1 MFGPIENHE
10 NLDTY
15 EFLPSKRGFKLAS
28 LNINSLLAHIEELR
42 VLLADLSIDVLA
54 INETKLDSTVNDN
67 EVYIPGY
74 EIIRRDRYLKGRSGG
89 GVCLYVRS
97 TINYSI
103 RSDLSTELET
113 VTIEIRKPRSKPF
126 VVSTWYR
133 PPNSL
138 VDIFRFFEAF
148 IGELD
153 SENMEYWVLGDLNCN
168 INAHK
173 PDNDTKSLLNIA
185 NVYGVH
191 QLISEPTRITDKS
204 SSLIDVI
211 FTNCPERV
219 VCSGVSHI
227 GISDHSL
234 VYAFRKIS
242 TDLSNKGH
250 NTVYYRKFKNFD
262 SVGFRYDIF
271 HQNWSNIENCVD
283 PNAMWDAWKA
293 MFLRCVDKHAPLR
306 VKRTRAFRSPW
317 ITPELK
323 KTDA

>member
-1 MFGPIENHE
+1 MFSPIENYE

-173 PDNDTKSLLNIA
+173 PDNDTKSGVLSGADIQKSRSSDIVMLA
-185 NVYGVH
+185 GKYG
-191 QLISEPTRITDKS
+191 I
-204 SSLIDVI
+204 
-211 FTNCPERV
+211 
-219 VCSGVSHI
+219 
-227 GISDHSL
+227 L
-234 VYAFRKIS
+234 V
-242 TDLSNKGH
+242 
-250 NTVYYRKFKNFD
+250 
-262 SVGFRYDIF
+262 
-271 HQNWSNIENCVD
+271 
-283 PNAMWDAWKA
+283 
-293 MFLRCVDKHAPLR
+293 
-306 VKRTRAFRSPW
+306 
-317 ITPELK
+317 K
-323 KTDA
+323 KLAGN